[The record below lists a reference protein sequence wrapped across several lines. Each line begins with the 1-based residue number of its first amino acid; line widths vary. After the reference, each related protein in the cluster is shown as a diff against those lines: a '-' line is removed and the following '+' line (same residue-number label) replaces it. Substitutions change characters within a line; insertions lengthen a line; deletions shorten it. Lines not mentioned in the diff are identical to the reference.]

1 MTTLQQRMIEDL
13 QLAGLS
19 ERTQVAYVR
28 AVRQLAK
35 HFGLPPDQISEPQLR
50 DYLLYLKNDKQ
61 FAAGSLKIAFCGIRF
76 FYQHT
81 VPREWETLRRLRI
94 PKQRTLPDVL
104 TLEEVRQLI
113 GAVRTLHNRTY
124 LWTVYSCGLR
134 LSEGLQLQ
142 VGDVDGKRMMLH
154 VHRGKGA
161 KDRYVILP
169 RVTLTRL
176 REYWSTHRH
185 PSLLFPAVGRSGKR
199 AAAATEPMGRA
210 SVQGAVKR
218 VVQQVGIRKSVTMH
232 TLRHSYASHLIEA
245 GVSVRRVQQLLG
257 HSSLQTTMI
266 YLHLTEPGEE
276 AVRKII
282 EGLMGG

>member
-1 MTTLQQRMIEDL
+1 MTELRQRLIEDL

-104 TLEEVRQLI
+104 TPDEVRQLI

-169 RVTLTRL
+169 SVTLTRL

-210 SVQGAVKR
+210 SVQGALKR
-218 VVQQVGIRKSVTMH
+218 VVQQVGIRKAVTMH

-282 EGLMGG
+282 EGLMGE

>member
-81 VPREWETLRRLRI
+81 VPREWETLRRLRV

-104 TLEEVRQLI
+104 TPDEVRQLI

-185 PSLLFPAVGRSGKR
+185 PSWLFPAVGRSGKR
-199 AAAATEPMGRA
+199 AATATGPMGRA
-210 SVQGAVKR
+210 SVQGALKR

-282 EGLMGG
+282 EGLMGE